1 MRKIL
6 AVLFAILISDISY
19 SDDRRFT
26 FTYESPTLSK
36 NEKDFELWTTYR
48 GSRETFYSAIDN
60 RLEYEVGL
68 TNKLQTAFYL
78 NTRNT
83 TSANSTTGAYDT
95 KFEFKGISSEWK
107 YQAFNKYR
115 DGIGFAPYLELGLNT
130 DEIKLEA
137 KLIADKQISK
147 KFLAAFNVVCEYEW
161 EYNPSPTPTAKKLEL
176 EFDLGLAYDITSDF
190 SVGIEAR
197 SLTEYPDGM
206 GSVFSSIFVGPNFSY
221 RSEGWF
227 MACTYLPQLPAIQRS
242 VNDPTSAL
250 VLDEQDRNM
259 VRLILGFTI

>member
-6 AVLFAILISDISY
+6 AVLFIFLISDILY

-26 FTYESPTLSK
+26 YTYESSTLAK
-36 NEKDFELWTTYR
+36 NEKDLEIWTTYK
-48 GSRETFYSAIDN
+48 GSRETFYSVFEN

-78 NTRNT
+78 NTKNVT
-83 TSANSTTGAYDT
+83 QANSTTGAYDT

-107 YQAFNKYR
+107 YQVLNKYR

-147 KFLAAFNVVCEYEW
+147 KFLIAFNAVGEYEW
-161 EYNPSPTPTAKKLEL
+161 EYNPSPTPTSKKFEM
-176 EFDLGLAYDITSDF
+176 EFDLGLAYDVSSDF

-197 SLTEYPDGM
+197 SHTEYPNGQ
-206 GSVFSSIFVGPNFSY
+206 GSIFSSFYAGPNFSY

-242 VNDPTSAL
+242 VNDPTSVL
-250 VLDEQDRNM
+250 VLDEQERNL
-259 VRLILGFTI
+259 VRLILGFTL